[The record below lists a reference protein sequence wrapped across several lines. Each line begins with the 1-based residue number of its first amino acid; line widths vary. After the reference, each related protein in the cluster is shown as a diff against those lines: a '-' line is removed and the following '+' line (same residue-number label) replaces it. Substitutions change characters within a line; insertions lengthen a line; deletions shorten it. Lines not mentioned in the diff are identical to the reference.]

1 MMPVFALCM
10 LFVEGTTTYVFT
22 SVRQA
27 LSEQHNKQ
35 DWPGSHSGAF
45 QSQLQLI
52 RGSQGRTGGK
62 RLEAEARFKTII
74 GVPG

>member
-1 MMPVFALCM
+1 MPVFALCM
-10 LFVEGTTTYVFT
+10 LFVEGTMAYVFT

-52 RGSQGRTGGK
+52 RGSQGRTGWK
-62 RLEAEARFKTII
+62 TARSRSPFQNNSW
-74 GVPG
+74 GA